1 MDKADKKRVKYYLV
15 VTPFFPTPESFR
27 GPFIYDISRAIER
40 NSNYNVVVFKSET
53 DSSDTGTYTYGGV
66 TVHTFRTR
74 ETPSYLFNGFFNNH
88 NARSL
93 VSAVS
98 AAGIDIKDV
107 AVAHCH
113 TASFGAYGLALKDIN
128 PNIKVLLQHH
138 DLDPYTIRN
147 GKFAGWIPNLLYR
160 AKKNIKIFENIDYH
174 VCVSEAAR
182 DSLMAFPAARA
193 NEIYESYL
201 NRTAVAQR
209 WIKRKP
215 HIRRAEVLYNGVDC
229 SIFHPIDDPQSAKP
243 GKFVIGSIGNFVE
256 LKDQITLI
264 KAVHRLIE
272 DDKIRN
278 IHLVLIGSGP
288 LLDICKKYVT
298 DHNLGEYIEFRSEVP
313 HDKLCEFYNSLDLFV
328 LPSFFEGFGC
338 VFTEAAACGVPFML
352 CPGQGAT
359 EYIYTEDYDKWVFN
373 VRDHADLA
381 SKIKNYITYRY
392 TQRLRYP
399 YDIDV
404 LIKNFLATL

>member
-15 VTPFFPTPESFR
+15 VTPFFPTPDSFR
-27 GPFIYDISRAIER
+27 GPFIYDQMRAIER
-40 NSNYNVVVFKSET
+40 NSEYNVVVFKSVT
-53 DSSDTGTYTYGGV
+53 DSRDTGTYTYGGV

-74 ETPSYLFNGFFNNH
+74 ETPSYIFNGCFNNY

-93 VSAVS
+93 VSAVR
-98 AAGIDIKDV
+98 AAGIDIKNV

-138 DLDPYTIRN
+138 DPDPFTIRN
-147 GKFAGWIPNLLYR
+147 GRFAGWLPNILYR
-160 AKKNIKIFENIDYH
+160 ARKNIKIFENVDCH
-174 VCVSEAAR
+174 VCVSEGVR
-182 DSLMAFPAARA
+182 DNLLAFPAARPD
-193 NEIYESYL
+193 EIYDSYL
-201 NRTAVAQR
+201 RRTAATHR
-209 WIKRKP
+209 WIKHKP
-215 HIRRAEVLYNGVDC
+215 RIRHTEVLYNGVDM
-229 SIFHPIDDPQSAKP
+229 SIFHPLDSKQIYSNT
-243 GKFVIGSIGNFVE
+243 FTIGSIANFVDW
-256 LKDQITLI
+256 KDQITLI
-264 KAVHRLIE
+264 KAVHRLIK
-272 DDKIRN
+272 DDGIKH
-278 IHLVLIGSGP
+278 IHLILIGSGP
-288 LLDICKKYVT
+288 LLDTCKKYVA
-298 DHNLGEYIEFRSEVP
+298 DNHLEDFIEFRSEVH
-313 HDKLCEFYNSLDLFV
+313 HDKLCEFYNSLDVFV
-328 LPSFFEGFGC
+328 LPSYFEGFGC

-359 EYIYTEDYDKWVFN
+359 EYIYPEDYDKWVFN

-381 SKIKNYITYRY
+381 SKIKNYITHRY